1 MHPPRGLAE
10 MHFPGSPHQSYQV
23 YFLASELTLSEKA
36 ITQSD
41 ITLISI
47 EDQLWGCKLYNY
59 KFYCYMIVQNKE

>member
-1 MHPPRGLAE
+1 
-10 MHFPGSPHQSYQV
+10 MHFPGSPLQSYQV

-36 ITQSD
+36 ITQAGKRSD